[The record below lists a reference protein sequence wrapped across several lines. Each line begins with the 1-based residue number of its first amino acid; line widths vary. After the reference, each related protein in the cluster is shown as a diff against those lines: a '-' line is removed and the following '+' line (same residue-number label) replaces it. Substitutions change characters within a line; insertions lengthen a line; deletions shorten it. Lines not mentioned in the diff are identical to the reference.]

1 MRTEMMTFT
10 PANRKFFTQLIGQKA
25 NKNENKTNSILGV
38 VWAKRKKRDRRGIW
52 SRQAIKSKSSAR
64 SSPERR
70 QHLNFY
76 KLIADV
82 PSAQFPRLIGAV
94 IVYCILVQ
102 CFFFVFLFSLLFF
115 VIYFLWYVVLQHPLP
130 VENSVPVTEKNWFC
144 RLFSHADAFGDFWGS
159 ESPRYSYSH
168 NWAPATSLLIDLARN
183 ISRSRRLNLSVF
195 CGFFGNGTNRL
206 LL

>member
-1 MRTEMMTFT
+1 MMTFT

-102 CFFFVFLFSLLFF
+102 CFFFCFFILSVIFFNIFF
-115 VIYFLWYVVLQHPLP
+115 VVCYFAAPTPCRKFCASDREKLVL
-130 VENSVPVTEKNWFC
+130 
-144 RLFSHADAFGDFWGS
+144 
-159 ESPRYSYSH
+159 
-168 NWAPATSLLIDLARN
+168 PAVQPC
-183 ISRSRRLNLSVF
+183 RRLWRFL
-195 CGFFGNGTNRL
+195 G
-206 LL
+206 